1 MVLIAVISPIVSF
14 GQSPYLGTTAQF
26 AIFTSVGAFTSTGA
40 TSVTGDIGT
49 NVGAFTGFPPG
60 TVVGQ
65 IHVADSASAQ
75 AATDAFSLYG
85 SLSTIGCG
93 NVITSPI
100 GNGKI
105 LTPGVYCIGGAATL
119 NGNLILDGQGNPDAI
134 FIFQIGGAFSTS
146 ALSNITL
153 INSASS
159 SNIYW
164 QIEGAVDLGSSS
176 GFLGTIV
183 ADGAISIASGA
194 SLEGR
199 ALSIGGAISLSD
211 NKVSLSST
219 SGSPLPIQLLSFT
232 AHEIDGN
239 VQFSWSTASE
249 IGNNYFSIERSLDG
263 VHFEEILRIAGMGNS
278 SSIIYYSAVD
288 HDPYNGISYKRLKQT
303 DFDGKYTYSN
313 IVSVNLEKPLTFSI
327 YPNPFIVNSHIT
339 INCLGDIKKAKLCLY
354 NTLGEIITNIP
365 LTDQSTIFKTDNLSP
380 GIYFYIL
387 VDNDKIIQSG
397 KLVSQ

>member
-134 FIFQIGGAFSTS
+134 FIFQIRIIIPCVKST
-146 ALSNITL
+146 
-153 INSASS
+153 
-159 SNIYW
+159 
-164 QIEGAVDLGSSS
+164 
-176 GFLGTIV
+176 
-183 ADGAISIASGA
+183 
-194 SLEGR
+194 R
-199 ALSIGGAISLSD
+199 AM
-211 NKVSLSST
+211 
-219 SGSPLPIQLLSFT
+219 
-232 AHEIDGN
+232 
-239 VQFSWSTASE
+239 
-249 IGNNYFSIERSLDG
+249 ERS
-263 VHFEEILRIAGMGNS
+263 AGLQ
-278 SSIIYYSAVD
+278 A
-288 HDPYNGISYKRLKQT
+288 L
-303 DFDGKYTYSN
+303 
-313 IVSVNLEKPLTFSI
+313 
-327 YPNPFIVNSHIT
+327 
-339 INCLGDIKKAKLCLY
+339 
-354 NTLGEIITNIP
+354 
-365 LTDQSTIFKTDNLSP
+365 
-380 GIYFYIL
+380 L
-387 VDNDKIIQSG
+387 VRRE
-397 KLVSQ
+397 